1 MLKDELKKMKINR
14 FEDIQAWQ
22 EARILADMIYKMIKE
37 NINFDRDLRFKGQIT
52 AAGVSVMANIAE
64 GFDSQSNIEFIKFL
78 IYSRRSCSEV
88 QSHLYVAL
96 DQKYIKKE
104 IFDKLYKQ
112 AVKVKELIGGF
123 IRYLRNSK
131 RKT

>member
-1 MLKDELKKMKINR
+1 MKIER

-22 EARILADMIYKMIKE
+22 EARTLTNMIYEAIRNNK
-37 NINFDRDLRFKGQIT
+37 NFYRDLRFKGQIT

-64 GFDSQSNIEFIKFL
+64 GFDSQSNIEFIRFL

-96 DQKYIKKE
+96 DQKYIRKE
-104 IFDKLYKQ
+104 IFEEIYKQ
-112 AVKVKELIGGF
+112 AAKVKELIGGF
-123 IRYLRNSK
+123 IRYLRSSK
-131 RKT
+131 RRTSNV

>member
-1 MLKDELKKMKINR
+1 MKIEK

-22 EARILADMIYKMIKE
+22 EARILTNLIYATVRDNNK
-37 NINFDRDLRFKGQIT
+37 FDADLRFKGQAT
-52 AAGVSVMANIAE
+52 AAGVSAMSNIAE
-64 GFDSQSNIEFIKFL
+64 GFDSHSNIEFIKFL

-96 DQKYIKKE
+96 DQKYINEKKFNQ
-104 IFDKLYKQ
+104 IYKQ

-131 RKT
+131 RRT

>member
-1 MLKDELKKMKINR
+1 MKISR

-22 EARILADMIYKMIKE
+22 EARVLTNIIHEAVKINKDFYK
-37 NINFDRDLRFKGQIT
+37 DLRFKGQIT
-52 AAGVSVMANIAE
+52 AAGVSTMANIAE
-64 GFDSQSNIEFIKFL
+64 GFDSQSSIEFIKFL

-96 DQKYIKKE
+96 DQQYMQKRKFDE
-104 IFDKLYKQ
+104 IYKQ